1 MFCGGTETQWI
12 KNGGNCGI
20 CGEDWSLSPK
30 LFEKGDCFQNLSM
43 NNL

>member
-30 LFEKGDCFQNLSM
+30 LFEKGYYKLY
-43 NNL
+43 